1 VVINLCVFGGL
12 YIFSKTSTTPTVSSN
27 ERKMYGSLHPG
38 ENIKF
43 EQGLDFYELKDIV
56 YPPDR
61 PYIWSMTVESFDG
74 IIATS
79 EVDASAG
86 KDIALADFPGAKA
99 GSFSDWYLVN
109 VGWTLADAVLGS
121 GAILRDEKET
131 VFYSPYGDMQ
141 QYRLDHGKPKYPI
154 NVVLT
159 GSGDIDLH
167 HKMFKTADLHV
178 VIATTPIGKANLL
191 KRWPESFVAKQVDI
205 EVLGSGDS
213 PIIDQEGLVALVR
226 LLKEKYNVNILDV
239 TAGGKVISS
248 LLWAKLVDEV
258 HVTISGQVIG
268 SYSTAGKP
276 RPRFIDLE
284 KEKSFTKDNSPLVQ
298 FKGVKVLPPHH
309 IYVRGVYQYRH

>member
-1 VVINLCVFGGL
+1 
-12 YIFSKTSTTPTVSSN
+12 
-27 ERKMYGSLHPG
+27 MYGALEVG
-38 ENIKF
+38 KNVEF
-43 EQGLDFYELKDIV
+43 QQGLDFYDLKGIV
-56 YPPDR
+56 FPPDR

-79 EVDASAG
+79 EKDASAG

-109 VGWTLADAVLGS
+109 VGWTIADAVLGS
-121 GAILRDEKET
+121 GAILRDERET
-131 VFYSPYGDMQ
+131 VFCPGWPYMTE
-141 QYRLDHGKPKYPI
+141 YRQNVLKKSKYPI

-159 GSGDIDLH
+159 GSGEIDLH
-167 HKMFKTADLHV
+167 HKIFNIEDLHV
-178 VIATTPIGKANLL
+178 VIVTTPIGKEKLL
-191 KRWPESFVAKQVDI
+191 SKWPGKFGAKQVDI
-205 EVLGSGDS
+205 EVVGSGDS
-213 PIIDQEGLVALVR
+213 PIIDQEGLIALVR
-226 LLKEKYNVNILDV
+226 LLKDKYRVNILDV

-268 SYSTAGKP
+268 SFSTEGKP

-284 KEKSFTKDNSPLVQ
+284 KDKSFTKDNSPLVE